1 MSKINVSVDCVI
13 FGFDNAEKKLKVL
26 TIEKK
31 VNPFSN
37 QKQKKTQFAIPGDLI
52 EINEDIDD
60 AANRVLFS
68 LTKLKNLYLKQF
80 KTFGN
85 PSRVQQKKD
94 KEWLEN
100 FRANPN
106 ERVITIGYI
115 SLVNIQKFKPKA
127 SSFAQDVIWVPVKD
141 IPELTFDHN
150 DIVNSALKFLKN
162 ELNHEMSSFLLPKD
176 FTIPQ
181 LQKLYEDVLNK
192 KFDSRNFRKHF
203 LRKGVLIKT
212 KNKNKTGRTGKPAR
226 FYQFDENEK
235 NDS

>member
-1 MSKINVSVDCVI
+1 MSKFNFSVDCVV
-13 FGFDNAEKKLKVL
+13 FGYDSDLELKILLITKK
-26 TIEKK
+26 E
-31 VNPFSN
+31 NPNNLSKDSN
-37 QKQKKTQFAIPGDLI
+37 TQIALPGDLI
-52 EINEDIDD
+52 NIDEDVDPAAKRILNSLTSIDEIYLKKFEIFTDP
-60 AANRVLFS
+60 NRVK
-68 LTKLKNLYLKQF
+68 KLKD
-80 KTFGN
+80 
-85 PSRVQQKKD
+85 QK
-94 KEWLEN
+94 WLNNYRE
-100 FRANPN
+100 NPN

-192 KFDSRNFRKHF
+192 KFDSRNFRKHI

-212 KNKNKTGRTGKPAR
+212 KIKNKTGRTGKPAS

-235 NDS
+235 NET

>member
-1 MSKINVSVDCVI
+1 MSKFNFSVDCVV
-13 FGFDNAEKKLKVL
+13 FGYDSDLELKILLITKK
-26 TIEKK
+26 E
-31 VNPFSN
+31 NPKNLSKDSN
-37 QKQKKTQFAIPGDLI
+37 TQIALPGDLI
-52 EINEDIDD
+52 NIDEDVDPAAKRILNSLTSIDEIYLKKFEIFTDP
-60 AANRVLFS
+60 NRVK
-68 LTKLKNLYLKQF
+68 KLKD
-80 KTFGN
+80 
-85 PSRVQQKKD
+85 QK
-94 KEWLEN
+94 WLNNYRE
-100 FRANPN
+100 NPN

-150 DIVNSALKFLKN
+150 DIVNSALNFLKN

-192 KFDSRNFRKHF
+192 KFDSRNFRKHI

-212 KNKNKTGRTGKPAR
+212 KNKNKTGRTGKPANY
-226 FYQFDENEK
+226 YQFDENEM
-235 NDS
+235 NET

>member
-1 MSKINVSVDCVI
+1 MSKFNFSVDCVV
-13 FGFDNAEKKLKVL
+13 FGYDSDLELKILLITKK
-26 TIEKK
+26 E
-31 VNPFSN
+31 NPNNISKDSN
-37 QKQKKTQFAIPGDLI
+37 TQIALPGDLI
-52 EINEDIDD
+52 NIDEDVDPAAKRILNSLTSIDEIYLKKFEIFTDP
-60 AANRVLFS
+60 NRVK
-68 LTKLKNLYLKQF
+68 KLKDQKWLK
-80 KTFGN
+80 N
-85 PSRVQQKKD
+85 YRKD
-94 KEWLEN
+94 
-100 FRANPN
+100 PN

-150 DIVNSALKFLKN
+150 DIVNSALRFLKDQ
-162 ELNHEMSSFLLPKD
+162 LNHEMSSFLLPKD

-192 KFDSRNFRKHF
+192 KFDSRNFRKHI

-212 KNKNKTGRTGKPAR
+212 KNKNKTGRTGKPAS

-235 NDS
+235 NEA

>member
-1 MSKINVSVDCVI
+1 MSKFNFSVDCVV
-13 FGFDNAEKKLKVL
+13 FGYDSDLELKILLITKK
-26 TIEKK
+26 E
-31 VNPFSN
+31 NPNNSSKDSN
-37 QKQKKTQFAIPGDLI
+37 TQIALPGDLI
-52 EINEDIDD
+52 NIDEDIDP
-60 AANRVLFS
+60 AAKRILNSLTSINEIYLKKFEIFTDPNRVK
-68 LTKLKNLYLKQF
+68 KLKD
-80 KTFGN
+80 
-85 PSRVQQKKD
+85 QK
-94 KEWLEN
+94 WLNNYRE
-100 FRANPN
+100 NPN

-115 SLVNIQKFKPKA
+115 SLVNIQNFKPKA
-127 SSFAQDVIWVPVKD
+127 SSFAQDVNWVPVKD

-150 DIVNSALKFLKN
+150 DIVDSALKFLKN

-212 KNKNKTGRTGKPAR
+212 KNKNKTGRTGKPAS

-235 NDS
+235 KGN